1 MATDF
6 QDMILTFG
14 TPLGVKRK
22 TAGAYVDGRWVEG
35 TESEIAMAASI
46 QPAKGAH
53 LQFLPEAQ
61 RTGEELIGYFA
72 GEVFTSRAQ
81 PGKNSDVVIWQG
93 ERYLVL
99 SVRRWLPTQIY
110 WEAILTREVEE

>member
-6 QDMILTFG
+6 QDMISNFG
-14 TPLGVKRK
+14 STVTVKRRA
-22 TAGAYVDGRWVEG
+22 AGTYTNGRWVEG
-35 TESEIAMAASI
+35 TESELSVVASI
-46 QPAKGAH
+46 QPARGSH
-53 LQFLPEAQ
+53 LAFLPEAQ

-72 GEVFTSRAQ
+72 SEIFTSRAQ
-81 PGKNSDVVIWQG
+81 PKKNSDVIIWQG
-93 ERYLVL
+93 KRYVVL